1 MNVFD
6 NFRGFWGT
14 AAEMSERAKTLGKAV
29 GVKPEKL
36 TMRLIRYY
44 AAQGVLDKPN
54 RLGREAAFHFRHM
67 LQLLVARRLLDE
79 GLPLEV
85 ISKFNVDA
93 SMEELELALLKPE
106 KYRST
111 FITEKYR
118 KEIISSKNTPNNSK
132 QQLLDEELVS
142 DLKEWKKNIQ
152 EERIQL
158 QKTVM
163 SFEILLES
171 FTKEQIYLLEKIKY
185 DQEEKMD
192 KQLRYLEEKEQ
203 IYLEKIKYDQE
214 EKMDKQLRYLEE
226 KEQIYLEKIKYDQEE
241 KVDSQLRYLQNIS
254 KELTQ
259 SKYDKEK
266 QTAYMEHLLKQVEI
280 QFDVQQKQIY
290 VQQKLYDEQRFIML
304 TIKDILNELGDDKSI
319 ITKIISKFK
328 KNN

>member
-1 MNVFD
+1 MTVFINAAWRKKMNVFD

-214 EKMDKQLRYLEE
+214 EK
-226 KEQIYLEKIKYDQEE
+226 
-241 KVDSQLRYLQNIS
+241 VDSQLRYLQNIS

-290 VQQKLYDEQRFIML
+290 VQQKLYDEQHFIML

-328 KNN
+328 KNY